1 VAFAADGGIIAVEVG
16 FAAVE
21 QRTKLNGAEHLH
33 MLVGSAFTA
42 GVAVFNDG
50 VALALHHAREAQCLA
65 GKGAVTVRLSMLGME
80 DAN

>member
-1 VAFAADGGIIAVEVG
+1 
-16 FAAVE
+16 
-21 QRTKLNGAEHLH
+21 

-50 VALALHHAREAQCLA
+50 VALALHHAREAQCLT